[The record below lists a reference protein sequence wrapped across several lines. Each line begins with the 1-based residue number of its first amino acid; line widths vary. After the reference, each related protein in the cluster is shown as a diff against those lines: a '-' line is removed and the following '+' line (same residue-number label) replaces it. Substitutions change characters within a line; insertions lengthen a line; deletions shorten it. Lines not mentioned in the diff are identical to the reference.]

1 MDLQLYNIILHTH
14 IQFRFVFFSEILS
27 TSKFFPTCPKYN
39 LCSPCVRVQAAL
51 HLVFDYILRSAL
63 QSRDLKRC
71 THYTT
76 ECSEKINFWGGNILN
91 INSLLS
97 SPFISVRIV
106 ILMTRTKAKKILL
119 KTTEMLVTASSTWEK
134 TALINFY
141 LLFSQ
146 QSQLSYDND
155 MYAVIKIKLGSG

>member
-1 MDLQLYNIILHTH
+1 M
-14 IQFRFVFFSEILS
+14 
-27 TSKFFPTCPKYN
+27 
-39 LCSPCVRVQAAL
+39 
-51 HLVFDYILRSAL
+51 
-63 QSRDLKRC
+63 
-71 THYTT
+71 
-76 ECSEKINFWGGNILN
+76 N

-97 SPFISVRIV
+97 SPFISVKII
-106 ILMTRTKAKKILL
+106 ILMTRTKGKKILL

-155 MYAVIKIKLGSG
+155 MYAVIKIELGSG